1 MYESTFESTSVCSC
15 TRVQYVYFIP
25 NEGFSGSTVTGV
37 QLYTH
42 GTVRVHVCLFLYGY
56 KYTYCTYLQW
66 PYLIFEGVSKIE
78 YCTRTV
84 QRCTY
89 SRILSYESIYF
100 RTTLRVRVAL
110 RVLSTYV
117 LLLYNYHSRT
127 KILSYCTIILCV
139 QFSRVPIVVGPTD
152 LYRPYS
158 FEVASCG

>member
-1 MYESTFESTSVCSC
+1 MYCSPTVCSYEGKLLLSKVLKYESTSVLSVRKSESTFESTSVCSC

-78 YCTRTV
+78 Y
-84 QRCTY
+84 TY
-89 SRILSYESIYF
+89 CATLYIQENTFVRKYESTFVLSYENKK
-100 RTTLRVRVAL
+100 VRK
-110 RVLSTYV
+110 
-117 LLLYNYHSRT
+117 YN
-127 KILSYCTIILCV
+127 
-139 QFSRVPIVVGPTD
+139 VV
-152 LYRPYS
+152 RK
-158 FEVASCG
+158 

>member
-1 MYESTFESTSVCSC
+1 MYVATKVSCYEGTFESTKVRKYFRTLCTKVLSKVLPCVAVQR

-78 YCTRTV
+78 Y
-84 QRCTY
+84 TY
-89 SRILSYESIYF
+89 TYC
-100 RTTLRVRVAL
+100 TTL
-110 RVLSTYV
+110 Y
-117 LLLYNYHSRT
+117 
-127 KILSYCTIILCV
+127 I
-139 QFSRVPIVVGPTD
+139 Q
-152 LYRPYS
+152 
-158 FEVASCG
+158 

>member
-89 SRILSYESIYF
+89 SRILSYESTKVLSYF
-100 RTTLRVRVAL
+100 RTKIKKYESTTLYESTFESNTK
-110 RVLSTYV
+110 VLSYF
-117 LLLYNYHSRT
+117 RT
-127 KILSYCTIILCV
+127 KVSISV
-139 QFSRVPIVVGPTD
+139 QRYVYV
-152 LYRPYS
+152 
-158 FEVASCG
+158 

>member
-1 MYESTFESTSVCSC
+1 MYCSPTVCSYEGKLLLSKVLKYESTSVLYVRKSESTFESTSVCSC

-78 YCTRTV
+78 Y
-84 QRCTY
+84 TY
-89 SRILSYESIYF
+89 CATLYIQENTFVRKYESTFVLSYENKK
-100 RTTLRVRVAL
+100 VRK
-110 RVLSTYV
+110 
-117 LLLYNYHSRT
+117 YN
-127 KILSYCTIILCV
+127 
-139 QFSRVPIVVGPTD
+139 VV
-152 LYRPYS
+152 RK
-158 FEVASCG
+158 